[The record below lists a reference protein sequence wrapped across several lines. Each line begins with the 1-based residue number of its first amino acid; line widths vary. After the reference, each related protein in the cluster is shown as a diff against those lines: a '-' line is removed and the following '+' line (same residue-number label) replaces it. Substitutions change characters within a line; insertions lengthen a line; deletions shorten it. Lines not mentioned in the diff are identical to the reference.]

1 MRLLITGGTGM
12 LGSALA
18 RFAIETRIDVL
29 TPSRDVLDLK
39 DIYQVRKYLKDNK
52 PELVIHAAALVGGI
66 SANIARPVEF
76 LSENIRMDNI
86 LLQSCNELG
95 VERLIYIGS
104 SCMYPRNSLSPMN
117 VDQLFSGQLE
127 PTNEGYA
134 LAKLVGTKHV
144 QYVSETKKVPW
155 KVYIPSNLYGPG
167 DHFAPDRSHLI
178 AAIIRKAVDAKINR
192 APSIEMWGDGIARRE
207 FTFVD
212 DLAEFIIASL
222 DKLEAMPTTMNIGS
236 GIDYSVSEY
245 YEMVMDLLTLRAEI
259 RADTSRPVGMTQKL
273 LDVSVARNH
282 GWNPKTNI
290 SAGIAATINWYLS
303 SNGIILPN
311 D

>member
-1 MRLLITGGTGM
+1 M

-18 RFAIETRIDVL
+18 RFATKAGIEIL
-29 TPSRDVLDLK
+29 TPSRDILNLK
-39 DIYQVRKYLKDNK
+39 DIDQVRKYLNHNK
-52 PELVIHAAALVGGI
+52 PESVIHAAALVGGI
-66 SANIARPVEF
+66 SANIASPVEF

-86 LLQSCNELG
+86 LLQSCNEFG

-104 SCMYPRNSLSPMN
+104 SCMYPKNLLSPMC
-117 VDQLFSGQLE
+117 VDQLFSGKLE

-144 QYVSETKKVPW
+144 QYVSETKKIPW
-155 KVYIPSNLYGPG
+155 RVFISSNLYGPG

-178 AAIIRKAVDAKINR
+178 AAIIRKAVDAKVNGFR
-192 APSIEMWGDGIARRE
+192 SIEMWGDGHARRE

-222 DKLEAMPTTMNIGS
+222 DKLEAIPMAMNISS

-245 YEMVMDLLTLRAEI
+245 YRMVLDLLTLRAEI
-259 RADTSRPVGMTQKL
+259 KADTSRPVGMTQKL
-273 LDVSVARNH
+273 LDVSIARNY

-290 SAGIAATINWYLS
+290 SSGIAATINWYLS

>member
-1 MRLLITGGTGM
+1 M

-18 RFAIETRIDVL
+18 RFAIEAGIDVL
-29 TPSRDVLDLK
+29 APGRDVLDLK
-39 DIYQVRKYLKDNK
+39 DIFQVRKFFYDYK
-52 PELVIHAAALVGGI
+52 PESVIHAAALVGGI
-66 SANIARPVEF
+66 SANIAHPVEF
-76 LSENIRMDNI
+76 LSENIQIDNN
-86 LLQSCNELG
+86 LLQSCNEAG
-95 VERLIYIGS
+95 VARLIYIGS
-104 SCMYPRNSLSPMN
+104 SCMYPRNLPSPMS
-117 VDQLFSGQLE
+117 VDQLFSGKLE

-155 KVYIPSNLYGPG
+155 KVFIPSNLYGPG

-192 APSIEMWGDGIARRE
+192 SPSIEMWGDGLARRE
-207 FTFVD
+207 FTYVD

-222 DKLEAMPTTMNIGS
+222 DTLEAIPMALNIGS

-245 YEMVMDLLTLRAEI
+245 YEMVMDLLSLRSEVK
-259 RADTSRPVGMTQKL
+259 ADTSRPVGMTQKL
-273 LDVSVARNH
+273 LDVSIARNH

-290 SAGIAATINWYLS
+290 RSGIAATINWYLR